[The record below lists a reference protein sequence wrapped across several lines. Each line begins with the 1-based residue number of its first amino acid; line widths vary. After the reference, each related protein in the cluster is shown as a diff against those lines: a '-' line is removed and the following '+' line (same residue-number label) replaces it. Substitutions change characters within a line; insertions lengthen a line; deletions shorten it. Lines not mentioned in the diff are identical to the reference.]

1 MTPAQ
6 GVFHALAEQAWQL
19 RSVTVAMRLGG
30 CDVTVTADSAYGPV
44 RVRHARTCAP
54 YVEAL
59 SEDERWEVRRRLT
72 EALELAARKAG

>member
-44 RVRHARTCAP
+44 RVR
-54 YVEAL
+54 
-59 SEDERWEVRRRLT
+59 RRLS